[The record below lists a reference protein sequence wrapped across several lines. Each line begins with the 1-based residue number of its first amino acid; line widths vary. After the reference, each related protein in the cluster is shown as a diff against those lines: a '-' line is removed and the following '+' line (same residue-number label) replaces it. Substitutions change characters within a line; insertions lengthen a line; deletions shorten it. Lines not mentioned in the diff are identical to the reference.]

1 MTVEIP
7 KAKESVEEKENV
19 VKKVQTRLHAH

>member
-7 KAKESVEEKENV
+7 KAKESVEQKEDV
-19 VKKVQTRLHAH
+19 AKKVQTGLHAH

>member
-19 VKKVQTRLHAH
+19 VKKDQTRLHAH